1 MFIVM
6 IAKIISK
13 VAPLIIEFIMEESFS
28 RMNRVIGFVAKQ
40 QCLGRIDG
48 YGKIVLGQYQKD

>member
-1 MFIVM
+1 M